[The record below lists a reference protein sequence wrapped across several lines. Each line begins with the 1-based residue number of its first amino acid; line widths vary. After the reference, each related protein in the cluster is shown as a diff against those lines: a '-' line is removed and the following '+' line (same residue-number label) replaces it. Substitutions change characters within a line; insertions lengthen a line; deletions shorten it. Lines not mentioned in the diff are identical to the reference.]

1 LKLALLAAALI
12 VPALAQGAARFAV
25 VVGNDAGAT
34 GRPRLWFAEKDADRF
49 KGTLRELGD
58 FSEDRTLLLQGATP
72 RQVREALAATEARI
86 QLARVAGE
94 RTLLVFYYSGHA
106 GSAGLELGSEVLS
119 YADLRTLVGASKA
132 DAKVA
137 IVDACESGLLTQVK
151 GATAAPALDFAV
163 PLDDSVRG
171 TAFIASTAVGES
183 AQESAVIGGSFFT
196 HHLEVG
202 LRGAADI
209 DGDGLVTL
217 GEAFRY
223 TSAQTVSGTAGTMAG
238 TQHPTYEFKMSGRGD
253 VVLADL
259 RKAEAKLVLPAD
271 PGATYILRGPKGL
284 LAEVSQ
290 GAAATTLALPAGRY
304 VVERRGHDGRATAD
318 LVLESGATKN
328 LPPLTPTRY
337 EVARSKGG
345 PKPGLLY
352 AGAGID
358 WVGLPNFGVAPVVR
372 LGLRKELGPVGLRFR
387 FDYSWTSVVDQ
398 GLRYDW
404 SYLAGGVAALFPLN
418 TGAILIEAGP
428 EVGYGYARQTL
439 GDQRN
444 FSSGVLWA
452 GVVAMVTAPV
462 GPVRI
467 GIDASFGAQAF
478 RLNESN
484 TVKLG
489 ASALLLVLWG
499 F

>member
-1 LKLALLAAALI
+1 LRHALLIAALL

-25 VVGNDAGAT
+25 VVGNDAGST
-34 GRPRLWFAEKDADRF
+34 GRQRLWFAEKDAGRF
-49 KGTLRELGD
+49 QATLRELGD
-58 FSEDRTLLLQGATP
+58 FPDDRVVILRGGTP

-86 QLARVAGE
+86 QSARSAGE

-119 YADLRTLVGASKA
+119 YADLRALVGGSRA

-163 PLDDSVRG
+163 PLDDSVQG

-183 AQESAVIGGSFFT
+183 AQESAAIGGSFFT
-196 HHLEVG
+196 HHLEIG
-202 LRGAADI
+202 LRGAADA

-223 TSAQTVSGTAGTMAG
+223 TSAQTVSGTAGTLAG
-238 TQHPTYEFKMSGRGD
+238 PQHPTYEFRMSGRGD

-259 RKAEAKLVLPAD
+259 RKAEAKLVLPPD

-284 LAEVSQ
+284 LAEVVQ
-290 GAAATTLALPAGRY
+290 GEAATPLALPAGRY
-304 VVERRGHDGRATAD
+304 AIDRRGPDGRATAD
-318 LVLESGATKN
+318 LTLEPGTTKS
-328 LPPLTPTRY
+328 LPKLTPTRY
-337 EVARSKGG
+337 ELARSKGG
-345 PKPGLLY
+345 PLPGLLY
-352 AGAGID
+352 AGAGIE
-358 WVGLPNFGVAPVVR
+358 WIGLPNFGVAPVVR
-372 LGLRKELGPVGLRFR
+372 LGLRKELGPVGLRVR

-418 TGAILIEAGP
+418 TGAILVEAGP
-428 EVGYGYARQTL
+428 ELGYGYARQTL

-444 FSSGVLWA
+444 FSSGVLSA
-452 GVVAMVTAPV
+452 NLVGMVTAPV

-484 TVKLG
+484 TVKPG